1 MLTVSLSLSV
11 MLSEASAEWM
21 ALVSSLHSSGV
32 TTALVIFSTPPE
44 ALLAA
49 AGDKREDRGHYL
61 SCPCHQPLASRVFV
75 KAPLGMK
82 QLLSHIFLFLFSSYI
97 KKNFGIFF

>member
-1 MLTVSLSLSV
+1 MLTVSLSLRV

-32 TTALVIFSTPPE
+32 TTALVIFSTPQ

-61 SCPCHQPLASRVFV
+61 SCPCHQPLASRVSV